1 MFVRARVDGMGLDGD
16 VFLKNKPLDV
26 TLTDRKKSIYVNLM
40 IFWNR
45 TIVLVLKEYGS
56 RLTI

>member
-1 MFVRARVDGMGLDGD
+1 MGLDGD

>member
-1 MFVRARVDGMGLDGD
+1 MGLDGD

-26 TLTDRKKSIYVNLM
+26 TLTDRKKRIYVNFT

-45 TIVLVLKEYGS
+45 TIVPVLKECGLDS
-56 RLTI
+56 TL